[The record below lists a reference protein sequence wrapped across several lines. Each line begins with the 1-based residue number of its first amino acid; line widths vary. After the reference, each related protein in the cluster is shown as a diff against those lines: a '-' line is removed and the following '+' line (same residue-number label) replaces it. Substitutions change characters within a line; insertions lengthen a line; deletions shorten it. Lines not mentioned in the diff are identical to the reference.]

1 MIDIFEIIFYH
12 VELSNNC
19 IAACCGSG
27 NENLLRVYSIKNRFY
42 DLEKKFQG
50 HTDWVWKVIE
60 MKDNKLI
67 SCSKDKTIKIWDMD
81 NFDVICSYKASINIS
96 NNLDKKPKNM
106 ILVNENELLPILMKI
121 NSLNFLIL
129 QMILK
134 L

>member
-1 MIDIFEIIFYH
+1 
-12 VELSNNC
+12 
-19 IAACCGSG
+19 
-27 NENLLRVYSIKNRFY
+27 
-42 DLEKKFQG
+42 
-50 HTDWVWKVIE
+50 